1 LKVDRIKTRI
11 LVTGAAGF
19 IGASLMS
26 KLVSKFP
33 NTIGVDNFSEYYDSR
48 LKKHHIKTL
57 GLEDRI
63 STIDICDLA
72 ALTETYSQTKPDVVV
87 HLAAQGGVRASQ
99 IDPRPYIETNQ
110 LGFLNLLELN
120 NKFGVEKFIY
130 ASSSSVYGEGLPVPF
145 KEEMQLP
152 GPKSLYAAS
161 KISNEIMA
169 MYFPRQSNQARIGL
183 RFFTVYGPWGR
194 PDMAVSRLL
203 ASGYKRRP
211 FVLTAN
217 LDLIRDFTYVEDVT
231 AAIEDLI
238 RADMTHLDSHTLL
251 NVAGEAPRTMGEL
264 IEICEST
271 GVPIN
276 IQKGEIN
283 RLDVSKTHGSSEK
296 LAGLGVR
303 TPRTNLEIGIQKTAK
318 WMFDV
323 SQSGLVEFL
332 D

>member
-1 LKVDRIKTRI
+1 
-11 LVTGAAGF
+11 
-19 IGASLMS
+19 
-26 KLVSKFP
+26 
-33 NTIGVDNFSEYYDSR
+33 
-48 LKKHHIKTL
+48 
-57 GLEDRI
+57 
-63 STIDICDLA
+63 
-72 ALTETYSQTKPDVVV
+72 
-87 HLAAQGGVRASQ
+87 
-99 IDPRPYIETNQ
+99 
-110 LGFLNLLELN
+110 
-120 NKFGVEKFIY
+120 
-130 ASSSSVYGEGLPVPF
+130 
-145 KEEMQLP
+145 
-152 GPKSLYAAS
+152 
-161 KISNEIMA
+161 
-169 MYFPRQSNQARIGL
+169 
-183 RFFTVYGPWGR
+183 
-194 PDMAVSRLL
+194 MAVSRLL
-203 ASGYKRRP
+203 ASGYKQRP

-231 AAIEDLI
+231 TAIEDLI
-238 RADMTHLDSHTLL
+238 RADMTHRDSHTLL

-303 TPRTNLEIGIQKTAK
+303 TPRTNLEIGIQKTAE